1 MAKCRRSQGWRIGA
15 GGEVHVA
22 KNVFRADEILYQ
34 SRKVFIKPPQVEP
47 EESFEEIESLEEY
60 TGPTLEDLRREADE
74 FKKNWEEEKARLTE
88 AAQAEAESIKKEAE
102 RAAFDEVKRKNN
114 QAQKIRQEAEDE
126 AKRIVEDA
134 RKKAEELEAEIQ
146 AKVEKEEKEAFAK
159 GHAEGR
165 DEGFQEGRG
174 EVERLAETLQKIISG
189 AIDKRN
195 EIIQESETQVI
206 NLVLLI
212 AKKVIKVISENQRNV
227 VINNVVQALRKLK
240 SRGDVVIR
248 VNLADVELTSEH
260 INDFMKMVENV
271 KSVTVLEDSSVDRGG
286 CIIETDFGQIDARIS
301 SQLHEIEEKIVELAP
316 IRSKG
321 EG

>member
-1 MAKCRRSQGWRIGA
+1 M
-15 GGEVHVA
+15 A

-34 SRKVFIKPPQVEP
+34 SRKVFIKPPQLEVEETP
-47 EESFEEIESLEEY
+47 EEVESLEEF
-60 TGPTLEDLRREADE
+60 TGPTVEDLRRESDG
-74 FKKNWEEEKARLTE
+74 FKANWEQEKARLIQV
-88 AAQAEAESIKKEAE
+88 ARDEAEEIKKEAE

-126 AKRIVEDA
+126 AKRIVEEA
-134 RKKAEELEAEIQ
+134 NKKAEELEAEIQ
-146 AKVEKEEKEAFAK
+146 GKVDKVEKEAFGK

-165 DEGFQEGRG
+165 EEGFQEGSQ
-174 EVERLAETLQKIISG
+174 EVERLVDTLQKIISA

-212 AKKVIKVISENQRNV
+212 SKKVIKVISENQKNV

-260 INDFMKMVENV
+260 ISDFMKMVENV

-286 CIIETDFGQIDARIS
+286 CIIETDFGQIDARVS
-301 SQLHEIEEKIVELAP
+301 SQLHEIEEKIIELAP